1 MISLKVEGNTYKLK
15 FGYKSLAKSGILKKV
30 MQTQKAMSD
39 IARKQ
44 EEREKARKNLANFPE
59 YNVDEMGNPI
69 EQDDDSENAIENIE
83 IMEMMLEVIAPLV
96 LAGLQK
102 QKEFPEYHVDYDN
115 DEDVKQKTD
124 LVIDLIDDYSD
135 EEDSLGASDLFT
147 ELVDELFDKGFLSNK
162 SEKLEQTMIQTDA
175 TITPTDHLQPQN

>member
-1 MISLKVEGNTYKLK
+1 MVSLKIENRLYNLK
-15 FGYKSLAKSGILKKV
+15 FGYKSLAKSGILQKV
-30 MQTQKAMSD
+30 TQTQKAMSD
-39 IARKQ
+39 ISKRQ
-44 EEREKARKNLANFPE
+44 EEREKARKNLETFPE

-69 EQDDDSENAIENIE
+69 EQDDDESAFENIE

-115 DEDVKQKTD
+115 DEDVKEKTD

-135 EEDSLGASDLFT
+135 EEDGMNASELFST
-147 ELVDELFDKGFLSNK
+147 LVDELFDKGFLSK
-162 SEKLEQTMIQTDA
+162 TSEKLEQAMIQTDA